1 MFDGLDR
8 ESRLPDLQDQL
19 RRAHDVTPDLM
30 SKVVAGA
37 GTRFTM
43 PSCAG
48 KAAKIGRLIVSE
60 AWTDA
65 ALALVEL
72 ELPHWKLHRLVYEQ
86 DAWLC
91 SLNKQ
96 WNLQVWFYDC
106 AEARHQSLPLAIL
119 SALIEAQQCSE
130 PPSEAMS
137 SRAASSVPQCGGEA
151 GFPVE
156 TMCCDN
162 FT

>member
-1 MFDGLDR
+1 MLASSGC
-8 ESRLPDLQDQL
+8 ESRLADLQNQL
-19 RRAHDVTPDLM
+19 GCAHAVTAELM
-30 SKVVAGA
+30 SKVAGA
-37 GTRFTM
+37 CTRFTM

-48 KAAKIGRLIVSE
+48 KAAKIDRLIVSE

-72 ELPHWKLHRLVYEQ
+72 ELPQWKLHRLVYEQ

-96 WNLQVWFYDC
+96 WNLRVWFYDC

-119 SALIEAQQCSE
+119 SALIEARQCSE
-130 PPSEAMS
+130 QPSAPL
-137 SRAASSVPQCGGEA
+137 SRRTASSVPPCGAEIR
-151 GFPVE
+151 F
-156 TMCCDN
+156 
-162 FT
+162 